1 MRAVTSEA
9 LDQAKQEIREKKD
22 RRNTYVKNWRQ
33 TTRRQKRV
41 CYFVEEYV
49 REKFHSVYSEA
60 LNFYTVLDVLYPQ
73 KIDLRKTVEFRR
85 WKQTLADGND
95 SETPVIPPDE
105 PGQNQAYSSHS
116 IDEPDQLRDDNMVLR
131 IPLLPQPSSPQTSPS
146 ENPSETSIE
155 TPPEIPPPQPLT
167 PPEVGAE
174 LTVEMP
180 PLELLAGPENID
192 QHIQEIIEELQND
205 PDLEGIFDN
214 LQSPGLVDEG
224 IEVADDE
231 MDFYQSL

>member
-1 MRAVTSEA
+1 MRAVTREA
-9 LDQAKQEIREKKD
+9 LDQAKQEMKD
-22 RRNTYVKNWRQ
+22 RRNAYVKNWRQ

-60 LNFYTVLDVLYPQ
+60 LDFYNELDVLYPQ

-85 WKQTLADGND
+85 WKNDLAHGNN
-95 SETPVIPPDE
+95 SETPVILHDKADK
-105 PGQNQAYSSHS
+105 NQSHN
-116 IDEPDQLRDDNMVLR
+116 IDEPDQLRGDNMVLR
-131 IPLLPQPSSPQTSPS
+131 IPLLPQTSPS

-155 TPPEIPPPQPLT
+155 TQPEIPPPEPLA

-192 QHIQEIIEELQND
+192 RRIQEIIEELQND

-214 LQSPGLVDEG
+214 LQSPGQVDEG

-231 MDFYQSL
+231 MDF